1 MQIFWWQIDALEQT
15 VTSLR
20 GEIAELS
27 SRNSQAAAAQPPPP
41 TAAAQ
46 PPTTAAN
53 QLASFFDAPTQFP
66 VEPIETPD
74 LVIYNLCSFPVFR
87 AYCIKDHPGIDI
99 EFIVGTSVVRR
110 QLSLINTCYN
120 Q

>member
-20 GEIAELS
+20 GEIAEMS

-66 VEPIETPD
+66 VEPTESPD
-74 LVIYNLCSFPVFR
+74 LVKYIIFALFLC
-87 AYCIKDHPGIDI
+87 
-99 EFIVGTSVVRR
+99 
-110 QLSLINTCYN
+110 
-120 Q
+120 